1 MRLSYEDG
9 TENDL
14 DVEMV
19 LHSSGHIIRL
29 ATDCGPA
36 IPEGEPLLREL
47 ISFFHAAVIIRD
59 AKESLA

>member
-19 LHSSGHIIRL
+19 FHSSGHIIRL

-36 IPEGEPLLREL
+36 IAEGEPLLREL
-47 ISFFHAAVIIRD
+47 ISLFHSAVIIRD